1 VQSIGP
7 LSASYSNSKVIHFL
21 MHSTYKIIQHDR
33 PCVCSLYFQYT
44 RRTFWL
50 SFFRSLGLYPWL
62 LVRLA
67 DVYMV
72 RSAGQT
78 HLISLRSSLRYPS
91 LSFIPSLL
99 LQHATRCPAHLEIA
113 QMSKSISWMAI
124 GMLTS
129 PGRKN
134 ILTLRATYSTKAPS
148 VHAT

>member
-1 VQSIGP
+1 MNLLAVFFS
-7 LSASYSNSKVIHFL
+7 LSRLVSVA
-21 MHSTYKIIQHDR
+21 
-33 PCVCSLYFQYT
+33 
-44 RRTFWL
+44 
-50 SFFRSLGLYPWL
+50 LGLSCN
-62 LVRLA
+62 A

-124 GMLTS
+124 GVLTS

-134 ILTLRATYSTKAPS
+134 ILTLRATAPS